1 MRRAAP
7 LLLQFLL
14 ASFVASAA
22 AAPASAQPVLD
33 FRDELAGDRPEAWA
47 MRWFAA
53 ALTPA
58 GRAAERAA
66 PRGSFELAGEVG
78 WLPELSERQRTVG
91 FGGTKTEDLN
101 RTPVY
106 GRIWGSVGLGAGIT
120 ARLGWIPPVEAEGMS
135 ADLWTL
141 ALARPLWER
150 GRFRL
155 GAGLS
160 IERGTIEGDLTCDAA
175 SARAGEDP
183 VSNPFGCEAPSE
195 DELELEA
202 LGVELAAGWALDRSG
217 LWEAR
222 LGLALRRLDAE
233 LRVDARYSGL
243 IDRTVLAYDGTERA
257 FSTGLARRAGERA
270 QLALTVVYAPL
281 EVVRDPLGVGSAEQ
295 DPLWNARL
303 TAAWRLR

>member
-7 LLLQFLL
+7 LLLKSVLVL
-14 ASFVASAA
+14 VASGAA
-22 AAPASAQPVLD
+22 VPASAQPVLD

-53 ALTPA
+53 ALVPA
-58 GRAAERAA
+58 GGAAERAA
-66 PRGSFELAGEVG
+66 ARGSLEIAGEAG

-106 GRIWGSVGLGAGIT
+106 GRIWGSVGLGAGFT
-120 ARLGWIPPVEAEGMS
+120 ARVGWIPPVEAEGMS

-141 ALARPLWER
+141 AIARPLVER
-150 GRFRL
+150 RRFRL
-155 GAGLS
+155 GAALS
-160 IERGTIEGDLTCDAA
+160 LDRGAIEGDLTCDAA
-175 SARAGEDP
+175 SAHAGDDP
-183 VSNPFGCEAPSE
+183 VANPYRCEAPSE
-195 DELELEA
+195 DELEIEV
-202 LGVELAAGWALDRSG
+202 LGLELAVGWALDRNG

-222 LGLALRRLDAE
+222 LGLALRQLDAE
-233 LRVDARYSGL
+233 LRVDARYAGL
-243 IDRTVLAYDGTERA
+243 IDRTVLAYDGAEHA
-257 FSTGLARRAGERA
+257 VSAGLERRAGERA
-270 QLALTVVYAPL
+270 RLLLTVVYAPL
-281 EVVRDPLGVGSAEQ
+281 EVVRDPHGVGPADR